1 MLHFLL
7 VRISSRFSWQCLVA
21 LGLIVASFCC
31 GARESSAETR
41 LRNIC
46 RVKGQEENVLRGLGL
61 VVGLNGTGEPG
72 DGPTMRAIA
81 RAMDLLGSPV
91 GSNGLLDEQAIE
103 ELKKIKNASLV
114 IVNASVPA
122 TGARRG
128 EKIDCTVSALNGKSL
143 VGGQLVFAALQ
154 GPNLHDKR
162 VYALCSGSVHVES
175 PLLPTVGR
183 VPNGCQM
190 EQDVFTP
197 FYLRREDGLYVTLVV
212 NTQHASFH
220 VADDIVR
227 AIENSYGDYFQ
238 SGNRRSQFDGVA
250 SSAKSMRPFV
260 TAIDTTSI
268 VVRVPKNY
276 EQDPVAFVAELLD
289 LRTTEEDPEARV
301 DINLATNTITISGD
315 VRIGDVVVIHEDIVV
330 KAATIAVTELGEKE
344 AKNPSLDRLVE
355 QLSKL
360 KVPERDMIEIIRSI
374 DRLGKLHGKLV
385 IQ

>member
-1 MLHFLL
+1 MLLFTTRHALL
-7 VRISSRFSWQCLVA
+7 PLAWHQLVA
-21 LGLIVASFCC
+21 IALVLIGSCYFMQEV
-31 GARESSAETR
+31 SAETR

-175 PLLPTVGR
+175 PLVPTVGR
-183 VPNGCQM
+183 VPGGCQM

-197 FYLRREDGLYVTLVV
+197 FYLRREDGLYITLVV
-212 NTQHASFH
+212 NKQHASFH

-227 AIENSYGDYFQ
+227 AIENDYGDYFQ
-238 SGNRRSQFDGVA
+238 SHNRQSQFDSGNRTA
-250 SSAKSMRPFV
+250 RPTRPFV
-260 TAIDTTSI
+260 TAIDPTSI
-268 VVRVPKNY
+268 VVRIPKNY

-315 VRIGDVVVIHEDIVV
+315 VRIGDVVVIQEDIVV
-330 KAATIAVTELGEKE
+330 KAGAISVTELGDNES
-344 AKNPSLDRLVE
+344 KNPSLDRLVE

-360 KVPERDMIEIIRSI
+360 KVSERDMIEIIRSI